1 MKLSITQSVKVFK
14 ALANTHRLDLFLKIK
29 EAHELNLSPEAG
41 EKDEGCMGK
50 ECFLNKIMGNLGV
63 GPSTL
68 SHHLKELVNANLI
81 ETEKRGKFLICRP
94 NLETIEQLKSLFL
107 AHAERPSKKH
117 KNWPRR

>member
-1 MKLSITQSVKVFK
+1 MKVNIAQIVKVFK
-14 ALANTHRLDLFLKIK
+14 ALANPHRLDLFLKIK
-29 EAHELNLSPEAG
+29 EAHELNLADD
-41 EKDEGCMGK
+41 EKQDGCIGK

-94 NLETIEQLKSLFL
+94 NLETIEQLKMIFL
-107 AHAERPSKKH
+107 PQVDRPSKKR
-117 KNWPRR
+117 KN